1 MTHNWHSSVSHTCA
15 EPPYSEV
22 MESTRP
28 TWNDQR
34 MDEFAERTE
43 QNFRE
48 VRAEIRATRTDLHD
62 EIRGVKSELREEI
75 RGVKSELREEVREVK
90 TELKGD
96 IQELRVEM
104 NGRFGGIE
112 RRFDILF
119 GALATGF
126 IGALVTHFLS

>member
-1 MTHNWHSSVSHTCA
+1 MSHNWHSSVSHPCA

-48 VRAEIRATRTDLHD
+48 VRADIRATRTEARTELHD
-62 EIRGVKSELREEI
+62 EIRGIKSELREEI
-75 RGVKSELREEVREVK
+75 KDVK

-96 IQELRVEM
+96 IQELRVEI
-104 NGRFGGIE
+104 NGRFAGIE

-126 IGALVTHFLS
+126 VGALVSHFLG